1 MSISTGSTKQGVTTW
16 WRGSQCYL
24 ITTCSMT
31 GLTRCPGTFVTSPPV
46 LETVTRNRKTI
57 TPPSFLSIMQSQRA
71 ETICNFLCTSNI
83 KIPPKPLVLFH
94 LNSVLILL
102 INVGVNDRHVV
113 NSCEKLDLWSTSL
126 HNENLNMNI

>member
-94 LNSVLILL
+94 LPSSSFRSMLR
-102 INVGVNDRHVV
+102 VNDRHVV
-113 NSCEKLDLWSTSL
+113 NSCEKLDLWSTSFL
-126 HNENLNMNI
+126 NENLNMYI